1 VIKVILKTS
10 IEEYK
15 VKALVDSG
23 AKVNYIKKKL
33 VIEIN
38 ALVIIRG
45 ITPLISLERKKIY
58 SYIDYIIIIIIKD
71 I

>member
-33 VIEIN
+33 IIEIN